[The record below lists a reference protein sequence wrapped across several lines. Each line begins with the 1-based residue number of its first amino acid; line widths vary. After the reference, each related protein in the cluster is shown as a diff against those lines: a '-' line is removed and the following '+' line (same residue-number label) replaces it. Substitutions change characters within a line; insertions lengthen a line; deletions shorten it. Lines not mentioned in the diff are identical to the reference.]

1 MKFFVDTA
9 NIDDIRDLAS
19 TGLVDGVTTTP
30 SLIKTSGKDFI
41 PLILATVKE
50 APF

>member
-19 TGLVDGVTTTP
+19 QAYWMASQPTVTGCQNRQGFHSPDRGNL
-30 SLIKTSGKDFI
+30 
-41 PLILATVKE
+41 
-50 APF
+50 